1 MTRVRSLKTDRADSE
16 MIGSLLLISLI
27 AVAVAIV
34 FLVLISQP
42 ISGKIPEI
50 TPNITTYTSTPGQ
63 TYIRITHVGGDPLGE
78 SSSTVWNS
86 DGTVDPSEIRL
97 IRSDG
102 SEVPW
107 KGDTWAVGTAL
118 LVPAGSADPGTV
130 GVVYWDSSG
139 QHLLFRQGAGMEP
152 GNALQASFTY
162 SPKPVIAGQVIQ
174 FTDITTGG
182 PTSWSWSFGDGGTS
196 NLKNPTHTYLSAGT
210 YTVLLTA
217 SNAEGMDSVSQTIV
231 VYSVPP
237 HLQVSFTGV
246 PDSGMA
252 PLSVQFTDT
261 SSGTPTSWYWDFGDG
276 STSSL
281 QNPLH
286 SFQNSG
292 TYQVKLTAAN
302 AFGSG
307 AATQTITVAVCP
319 HPQASFLAAP
329 MSGNAPLTV
338 QFTDASTG
346 SPTSW
351 LWDFGDG
358 GTGVTRN
365 ATHIFSN
372 QGSFVVS
379 LTVSNSCGQ
388 ATASQTITV
397 TSCPV
402 PYATFTADKNSGPV
416 PLAVQ
421 FTDTSTGSPTAWSW
435 NFGDGA
441 TSTIR
446 NPSHT
451 YSGAGTYSVTL
462 TVSSA
467 CGSSTSDSI
476 VVTPCQAPAASFD
489 VDKNTGPI
497 PLMVYFSDTSTGSPT
512 AWSWNFGNGDTSTT
526 RNPVYTYGSPGIY
539 NVTLTASN
547 SCGSSV
553 SQVQVITP
561 CQAPAASFT
570 VDRSSG
576 NAPLTVQFTDTST
589 GSPTSW
595 SWNFGDG
602 GTSTTQNPSYTYTTA
617 GTWTATLTAS
627 NSCGSSVSQSRTI
640 TVNACPTPVASFTVD
655 KSSGNAPLTVQF
667 TDTSTG
673 SPTAWSWTF
682 GDGGSSTAQN
692 PLYTYNEPG
701 TFTANL
707 MATNNCGAS
716 SSSRVITVSPQ
727 TGSISGIKYDDMN
740 KNEVRDPGEGT
751 LKNWQM
757 SLYLASGGSA
767 LQSTMTDNNGAYI
780 FSGLTIPG
788 TYRVVETLQ
797 SGWSPINP
805 LTGEISTIFLT
816 KASPNVAGQNFGN
829 ALNKPKC
836 NFINGRVTDSS
847 GNGVGGRA
855 VVAADKQCN
864 IILSTTTDNNGYFS
878 IGVVGNGHEY
888 TLILTDIQGWTTISP
903 TQIFSHCGYKGKG
916 YPDLKFTG
924 PCDMS
929 FTRYFLVKQG

>member
-589 GSPTSW
+589 GSPT
-595 SWNFGDG
+595 
-602 GTSTTQNPSYTYTTA
+602 
-617 GTWTATLTAS
+617 
-627 NSCGSSVSQSRTI
+627 
-640 TVNACPTPVASFTVD
+640 
-655 KSSGNAPLTVQF
+655 
-667 TDTSTG
+667 
-673 SPTAWSWTF
+673 AWSWTF

>member
-1 MTRVRSLKTDRADSE
+1 MIRVRNLKTDRADSE

-34 FLVLISQP
+34 FLVLIFQP

-50 TPNITTYTSTPGQ
+50 TPNITMYTSTPGQ
-63 TYIRITHVGGDPLGE
+63 TYIHITHVGGDPLGE

-130 GVVYWDSSG
+130 GVVYKDGSG
-139 QHLLFRQGAGMEP
+139 QHLLFRQGAGMEQK
-152 GNALQASFTY
+152 NALEASFTY
-162 SPKPVIAGQVIQ
+162 SPKPVIVGQAVQ

-182 PTSWSWSFGDGGTS
+182 PTSWSWSFGDVGTS
-196 NLKNPTHTYLSAGT
+196 NVKNPSHTYLSAGT

-302 AFGSG
+302 AYGSG

-329 MSGNAPLTV
+329 ISGNAPLTV

-388 ATASQTITV
+388 ATASQTIIV

-402 PYATFTADKNSGPV
+402 PQASFTADKNSGPV
-416 PLAVQ
+416 PLTVQ
-421 FTDTSTGSPTAWSW
+421 FTDISTGSPTSWSWNFGDGVTSTTRNPSHTFTSAGTYYVTLTVSSACGSSTSDSYVVTPCQAPTATFAVDINTGPVPLTVHFSDTSTGSPTAWSW
-435 NFGDGA
+435 NFGDGI
-441 TSTIR
+441 TSGER
-446 NPSHT
+446 NPAHIF
-451 YSGAGTYSVTL
+451 TL
-462 TVSSA
+462 E
-467 CGSSTSDSI
+467 GSYQVNMS
-476 VVTPCQAPAASFD
+476 
-489 VDKNTGPI
+489 
-497 PLMVYFSDTSTGSPT
+497 
-512 AWSWNFGNGDTSTT
+512 
-526 RNPVYTYGSPGIY
+526 
-539 NVTLTASN
+539 ASN
-547 SCGSSV
+547 SCGQTSTSQIISVTACPIPQSSF
-553 SQVQVITP
+553 
-561 CQAPAASFT
+561 SFT
-570 VDRSSG
+570 PSTG
-576 NAPLTVQFTDTST
+576 AAPLPIQFTDTST
-589 GSPTSW
+589 GPLTRWSWDFGDNTPVSSLQNPSHTFTNPINYLVSLTVFNACGQNTSSRTVEVHPSIVAAFDYSPITGNAPLNVQFIDRSTGSPTMW
-595 SWNFGDG
+595 SWNFGDN
-602 GTSTTQNPSYTYTTA
+602 SPLSALQNPSHTFTTPGTYIVHLTA
-617 GTWTATLTAS
+617 G
-627 NSCGSSVSQSRTI
+627 NSYSSGTVSH
-640 TVNACPTPVASFTVD
+640 TVTVVVPPTPTPTPTHTGGNVYLNTEKVGYIEQGGYMQFRVTGGNPSYIKIANTRIEFHNGDTVKLVVGSD
-655 KSSGNAPLTVQF
+655 GSGNVYMRSGMISTFKFNGVGMYINGVLV
-667 TDTSTG
+667 STG
-673 SPTAWSWTF
+673 
-682 GDGGSSTAQN
+682 N
-692 PLYTYNEPG
+692 VNEIYVG
-701 TFTANL
+701 NHD
-707 MATNNCGAS
+707 S
-716 SSSRVITVSPQ
+716 YV
-727 TGSISGIKYDDMN
+727 
-740 KNEVRDPGEGT
+740 
-751 LKNWQM
+751 
-757 SLYLASGGSA
+757 
-767 LQSTMTDNNGAYI
+767 STMTI
-780 FSGLTIPG
+780 TTSS
-788 TYRVVETLQ
+788 Q
-797 SGWSPINP
+797 
-805 LTGEISTIFLT
+805 T
-816 KASPNVAGQNFGN
+816 KWTD
-829 ALNKPKC
+829 LK
-836 NFINGRVTDSS
+836 INGNQIIRGESSATIRVFNIAPDSS
-847 GNGVGGRA
+847 GVLNLDTLSPGSSKVYFVGSA
-855 VVAADKQCN
+855 SSV
-864 IILSTTTDNNGYFS
+864 TY
-878 IGVVGNGHEY
+878 
-888 TLILTDIQGWTTISP
+888 
-903 TQIFSHCGYKGKG
+903 
-916 YPDLKFTG
+916 
-924 PCDMS
+924 
-929 FTRYFLVKQG
+929 